1 MDREAARRPSRRR
14 VFTAIRSWRVAQRQS
29 DAERAGGRA
38 GSRTAKG
45 RRRRLS
51 ENIDAWLPEGDED
64 GIEDQRDVQD
74 ADDVSRARGPDGG
87 SGRVRPMSEIDTR
100 TKSATPE
107 IEITPEM
114 VEAGA
119 EVVWE
124 AFDDVLAFGSETGR
138 LVARRVFSAMES
150 KKLGLSA
157 RR

>member
-1 MDREAARRPSRRR
+1 
-14 VFTAIRSWRVAQRQS
+14 
-29 DAERAGGRA
+29 
-38 GSRTAKG
+38 
-45 RRRRLS
+45 
-51 ENIDAWLPEGDED
+51 
-64 GIEDQRDVQD
+64 
-74 ADDVSRARGPDGG
+74 
-87 SGRVRPMSEIDTR
+87 MSEIDTR